1 MSGVEVVLGTVVRVP
16 GHALAPAHHA
26 LQPCHFICRSSF
38 RRDHTHRLTAPLPGL
53 CCSRRFSLPRRRDY
67 HTKDQIEAFAEA
79 CSTTFP
85 LAGRVHRPG
94 ADRHRA
100 REAAWHTTLRQIIR
114 ERRHDRYHSA
124 AADHNPVARQSA
136 RGAAQCRF
144 RRCRYGFPIF
154 GRRGRCGT
162 RQNDE
167 HFDRATTAS
176 ARGRAYRQ
184 RPFTDCNTGNYS
196 ISCSRQAK
204 SFTTWSSTILAT
216 TQR

>member
-1 MSGVEVVLGTVVRVP
+1 MSSHMPFIFPTRP
-16 GHALAPAHHA
+16 HAP
-26 LQPCHFICRSSF
+26 S
-38 RRDHTHRLTAPLPGL
+38 TTRLTAPLPGL

-67 HTKDQIEAFAEA
+67 HPKDQAQAFAETR
-79 CSTTFP
+79 STAFS
-85 LAGRVHRPG
+85 LAGRVNRPG
-94 ADRHRA
+94 AHRHRA

-176 ARGRAYRQ
+176 TRGRAYRQ